1 MLSGRGDARGP
12 KEFRASVAR
21 QVIVNLI
28 IIRSDY
34 AYRTIIG
41 SAGFTMA
48 ALHGAQNTRV
58 QPEYI
63 ERCSHGCALCDIP
76 CACRPVAYL

>member
-41 SAGFTMA
+41 WRALDHGGFTPTVHRT
-48 ALHGAQNTRV
+48 L
-58 QPEYI
+58 EYN
-63 ERCSHGCALCDIP
+63 RST
-76 CACRPVAYL
+76 

>member
-41 SAGFTMA
+41 SAGFRPWRLYTVHRT
-48 ALHGAQNTRV
+48 L
-58 QPEYI
+58 EYN
-63 ERCSHGCALCDIP
+63 RST
-76 CACRPVAYL
+76 